1 MHKIH
6 YKNIEKLFG
15 FTRQTWAKWGQENR
29 PIVKLIGYFED
40 EDINQLLTTDRI
52 AKLENLNLVHEA
64 AQTIVKKFFYTI
76 YTNERKNNEFL
87 NIIFPLY
94 VESENQRV
102 ANHKKIF
109 HDKMVATQ
117 NDERKKEI
125 SHKIDTI
132 YAKYNKRDLIRFIVE
147 TEMTI
152 DKTSALFEI
161 SHLSDLEIHLLVS
174 EYKNFVSR
182 E

>member
-1 MHKIH
+1 MPELICKILH
-6 YKNIEKLFG
+6 IGKTTYYKYLKE
-15 FTRQTWAKWGQENR
+15 EY
-29 PIVKLIGYFED
+29 PIVTFLLSFQKSELE
-40 EDINQLLTTDRI
+40 ELLLTGKI

-109 HDKMVATQ
+109 HDKMAATQ
-117 NDERKKEI
+117 NDEQKKEI
-125 SHKIDTI
+125 SHKIYTI

-147 TEMTI
+147 TEVPI

-174 EYKNFVSR
+174 EYKKFIVF
-182 E
+182 